1 MRKDPLRNNE
11 AFMTEQPVNHNIYT
25 HFQARFAH
33 GGTFIQ
39 GTDGSAH
46 YTYTDLHHS
55 SARYANLLMS
65 LGLQPGDRVITQVDK
80 SAECLLLYF
89 ACLRAGLVYLPL
101 NTAYGQDEAN
111 YFVSNAEPALTI
123 CAPSAA
129 ASFQQ
134 ILATTTCQLLTL
146 DAKGQGSLA
155 DALAEGDFS
164 QVFQSPPT
172 AADDVAVI
180 LYTSGTTGQPKGAM
194 VTHSNLLTNTQAL
207 HQVWGWQSDD
217 VLLHSLPIFHIHG
230 LFVATHLA
238 VFNASPIIL
247 LSRFDPAEVIKELPA
262 ATVFMG
268 VPTHYVRLLKHG
280 GLSPESCRQMR
291 LFTSGSAPLL
301 RQTFDAFETAS
312 GHRIVE
318 RYGMTETGITTSNP
332 LDGHRKPGTV
342 GEPLPGLEA
351 RIVGDTQ
358 SDDHQYRKDESGAIN
373 NPEVAVGT
381 TGNLQVRGPSVF
393 KGYWRMRDKTR
404 EEFTADGFFNTGDLA
419 QQDADGYIAIVGR
432 SKDMIISGGLN
443 VYPKEIEGVLDKL
456 PGVIESAVIGT
467 SDDDFGEA
475 VTAVINAAPEFTL
488 TEVQVIDFMK
498 QHLANFKV
506 AKRVHFVTELPRN
519 TMGKVQKNRLREQ
532 FS

>member
-1 MRKDPLRNNE
+1 
-11 AFMTEQPVNHNIYT
+11 MTEQPVNHNIYA
-25 HFQARFAH
+25 HFHARFAH

-46 YTYTDLHHS
+46 CTYADLHHR

-65 LGLQPGDRVITQVDK
+65 LGLQQGDRVITQVDK

-101 NTAYGQDEAN
+101 NTAYGQDEAT
-111 YFVSNAEPALTI
+111 YFVGNAEPALII
-123 CAPSAA
+123 CTPSAA

-134 ILATTTCQLLTL
+134 IIVNTTCQLLTL
-146 DAKGQGSLA
+146 DAKGRGSLTQ
-155 DALAEGDFS
+155 ALVEGDFS

-194 VTHSNLLTNTQAL
+194 VTHGNLLTNTQAL
-207 HQVWGWQSDD
+207 HQVWSWQSDD

-247 LSRFDPAEVIKELPA
+247 LTGFDPAEVIQQLPK

-268 VPTHYVRLLKHG
+268 VPTHYVRLLKNG
-280 GLSPESCRQMR
+280 GLSPQSCQQMR

-301 RQTFDAFETAS
+301 HQTFDAFETAS

-332 LDGHRKPGTV
+332 FDGHRKPGTV
-342 GEPLPGLEA
+342 GRPLPGLEA
-351 RIVGDTQ
+351 RIVGDGH
-358 SDDHQYRKDESGAIN
+358 DDGHINGPINESGENGTLDNLQAAI
-373 NPEVAVGT
+373 GT

-475 VTAVINAAPEFTL
+475 VTAVINAAPEFKL